1 MTVKKSRKSKGE
13 ATIDEVAAL
22 AGVSIKTVSRV
33 LNREPN
39 VRATTQQRV
48 LKAVKALDYLPN
60 LSARGLAGR
69 RSHMVGL
76 VYNNPSPN
84 YLFHVLSGL
93 LEACQESGYGLAMH
107 LCAPDQPDLVRS
119 ATDFARQ
126 SRVDGLILIPPVGD
140 VPDLL
145 AALEEMALPFV
156 RLSPMDGRPG
166 LGVAINERHAA
177 TRVVEYLLELGHRR
191 IGFVMGD
198 PGHGASMAR
207 YQGYCDA
214 LERAGLTI
222 DAELVVRG
230 HFNFDSGRAAGEH
243 FVQMRAMPTA
253 VFASNDEMAA
263 GVLQVAHERGVAI
276 PRQMSIVGFDDTPVS
291 REVWPAMTTVHQP
304 ISHMSK
310 QATLML
316 LDAIKDNGAAAA
328 TVPKAQLQ
336 IFDAPL
342 IKRDTTA
349 PPMANRRRSAA
360 VRRT

>member
-1 MTVKKSRKSKGE
+1 MTVKKSKRAKGE
-13 ATIDEVAAL
+13 ATIDQVADL

-39 VRATTQQRV
+39 VRAATQQRV
-48 LKAVKALDYLPN
+48 LNAVKALDYLPN

-93 LEACQESGYGLAMH
+93 LEACRESGYGLAMH
-107 LCAPDQPDLVRS
+107 LCSPEEPDLVRS

-140 VPDLL
+140 VPALL
-145 AALEEMALPFV
+145 TALEDMGLPFV

-198 PGHGASMAR
+198 PMHGASMAR
-207 YQGYCDA
+207 YQGYCDG
-214 LERAGLTI
+214 LERGGITLES
-222 DAELVVRG
+222 ELVADGR
-230 HFNFDSGRAAGEH
+230 FTFESGRSAGEY
-243 FVQMRAMPTA
+243 FVGMSAMPTA
-253 VFASNDEMAA
+253 IFASNDEMAA
-263 GVLQVAHERGVAI
+263 GVLQVAHERGVDI
-276 PRQMSIVGFDDTPVS
+276 PQQLSIVGFDDTPVS

-316 LDAIKDNGAAAA
+316 LDAIKDNGAAAK
-328 TVPKAQLQ
+328 VPKAQLH

-342 IKRDTTA
+342 VKRDTTA
-349 PPMANRRRSAA
+349 APSAGKRRAA
-360 VRRT
+360 AIRRA